1 MTEDNTS
8 DGEGGRRR
16 FVDRRRFLAGSASAA
31 TLTLLA
37 GCAGGGGS
45 GGSGGSDGSSGDS
58 GGSDGSSDGG
68 SSGSGGTTS
77 SGGGSE
83 TIKIGAS
90 AALTGKYSV
99 EGKATKRGYELW
111 AQQLNEEGSLLTDG
125 DETGLL
131 GREVEMVVYDDQ
143 SDPSRAVNLYKRL
156 INEDNVDL
164 MMGPYSSAVS
174 TSVMPIIEQSK
185 TACVMP
191 MMSDTS
197 VLTERDV
204 NYIVQAIA
212 PSSTYLK
219 GAIDIGVANGAET
232 IAIVYEDTAFPTS
245 IAEGHVPYAEE
256 KGLEIVHQSSYP
268 KDINDYT
275 SVMNK
280 VQSAGADIAIGGAY
294 TPDAIGLTKAARSLG
309 YSPGIMAWTVGTTSP
324 SFYESVGGDALA
336 ISGDLFWAPWFE
348 VPYNEGVTAAI
359 DNFYDYDSLDD
370 VDYHLVGGY
379 AGTLVMEQAVRNVGS
394 LDQDAI
400 AEELHSLEMGVPW
413 GNGSYKVDDN
423 GVQVGHAPS
432 LGQWQEAD
440 GDGLTREA
448 VWPSEYATDDPVY
461 PHPGWS

>member
-1 MTEDNTS
+1 MTNDSNEPRS
-8 DGEGGRRR
+8 GRSRR
-16 FVDRRRFLAGSASAA
+16 YVDRRRFLAGSASAA

-45 GGSGGSDGSSGDS
+45 GGSGGDSGSSGGDSGGSSGDS
-58 GGSDGSSDGG
+58 GGS
-68 SSGSGGTTS
+68 SGGTTDT
-77 SGGGSE
+77 SGGSSE
-83 TIKIGAS
+83 TITVGAS

-99 EGKATKRGYELW
+99 EGKATAEGYELW
-111 AQQLNEEGSLLTDG
+111 AQQLNEEGSILTDG

-156 INEDNVDL
+156 INEDDVDL

-174 TSVMPIIEQSK
+174 TSVMPIIEQSQ

-219 GAIDIGVANGAET
+219 GAIDIGVENGAESV
-232 IAIVYEDTAFPTS
+232 AIVYEDTAFPTS
-245 IAEGHVPYAEE
+245 IAEGHVPYIEE

-280 VQSAGADIAIGGAY
+280 VQSSGADLAIGGAY
-294 TPDAIGLTKAARSLG
+294 TPDAIGLTTAAKSIG
-309 YSPGIMAWTVGTTSP
+309 YSPGMMAWTVGTTAP
-324 SFYESVGGDALA
+324 SFYDSVGGDALA
-336 ISGDLFWAPWFE
+336 VSGDLFWAPWFQ
-348 VPYNEGVTAAI
+348 VPYNEPTKQAI
-359 DNFYDYDSLDD
+359 TNFYDYDDLSN

-394 LDQDAI
+394 LDQAAI

-413 GNGSYKVDDN
+413 GNGTYRVDDN